1 MGVILSVIIPVYN
14 KAPFLR
20 RCLDSVVKQTTDDV
34 QIIVVDDGS
43 TDGSEKICDS
53 YKKHGFEIYHRKN
66 GGVSAARNFGMH
78 KAKGEYVTFLDA
90 DDAYTDDAL
99 DVMTRISRHGFN
111 IIQFGQYRYHAINTL
126 KDHIVKGRYSID
138 NLPRRWAMVWNKMYK
153 KSFLEEHGLMRF
165 IEGMQFGEDEVF
177 NIRTILANDGLYHAP
192 QALIRHYF
200 DDKNSLCR
208 GELNLERLTGLV
220 STIKEMAKN
229 EKDPVKARWLMH
241 KAHQHENSTLFRK
254 FGYQYKPSGKWD
266 IVYFLKN
273 TPVNE
278 ELRYSLRSVEENWE
292 YNRVWFYGGCPDGI
306 RPDHHVSPLQD
317 KPSKWENVR
326 SMILKACKNDQITE
340 NFWLFNDDFF
350 ILRPISEDMKPQ
362 YNGTLD
368 YQIKR
373 VEAKHG
379 GSQTDYTYR
388 LRHLVKTLEH
398 TGNPTL
404 NYSVHKPILINRKKA
419 IEVLEKFPDEPMFRA
434 LYGNYW
440 NIGGEDGSDN
450 KIMVQ
455 YFDLAKVKDRWNF
468 LSTNDESFRT
478 GNIGRYIREK
488 FKNKSRFEV

>member
-1 MGVILSVIIPVYN
+1 MILSVIIPVYN

-20 RCLDSVVKQTTDDV
+20 RCLDSVAKQITDDV
-34 QIIVVDDGS
+34 QVIVIDDGS
-43 TDGSEKICDS
+43 TDGSAAICDD
-53 YKKHGFEIYHRKN
+53 YKKYGMEIYHFPN
-66 GGVSAARNFGMH
+66 GGVSAARNSGL
-78 KAKGEYVTFLDA
+78 ALARGEYVTFLDA

-111 IIQFGQYRYHAINTL
+111 IIQFGQYRHHAINTL
-126 KDHIVKGRYSID
+126 KDHIVNGTYSID

-177 NIRTILANDGLYHAP
+177 NIRAILANDGLYYSP
-192 QALIRHYF
+192 QTLIRHYF
-200 DDKNSLCR
+200 DDKKSLCR

-229 EKDPVKARWLMH
+229 EKDPVKARWLRN
-241 KAHQHENSTLFRK
+241 KARQHENSALFKR

-273 TPVNE
+273 APVNE

-306 RPDHHVSPLQD
+306 RPDYHVSPPQD

-350 ILRPISEDMKPQ
+350 ILRPISEDMKQ
-362 YNGTLD
+362 HYNGTLER
-368 YQIKR
+368 QIER
-373 VEAKHG
+373 VELKHG
-379 GSQTDYTYR
+379 GNMTDYTLR
-388 LRHLVKTLEH
+388 LRHLVETLDNA
-398 TGNPTL
+398 GKPTL

-440 NIGGEDGSDN
+440 NIGGEDSSDN
-450 KIMVQ
+450 KVMVQ
-455 YFDLAKVKDRWNF
+455 YFDLAKVKDRWSF
-468 LSTNDESFRT
+468 LSTHDMSFQY
-478 GNIGRYIREK
+478 GNIGKWIREK
-488 FKNKSRFEV
+488 FPNPSRFEM